1 MAKNIADNKTDGIV
15 KKTIP
20 SVVLLYKY
28 SILII
33 RNHLVGR
40 FSFFLPKRLGGVSH
54 YDVENDSFLIGN
66 MQ

>member
-20 SVVLLYKY
+20 SVLLLYKY
-28 SILII
+28 SIVII

-40 FSFFLPKRLGGVSH
+40 FSFFLPKRLGGVSQ